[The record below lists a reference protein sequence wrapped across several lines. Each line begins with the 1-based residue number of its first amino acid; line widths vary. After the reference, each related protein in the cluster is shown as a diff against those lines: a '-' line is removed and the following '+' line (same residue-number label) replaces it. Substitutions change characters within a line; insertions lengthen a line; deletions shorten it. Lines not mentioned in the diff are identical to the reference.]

1 MKGGFLFMKKIT
13 LEEFIKERVKENKEL
28 FSKKELTNIEEN
40 IILIKKIYI
49 LALINSKDVNK

>member
-1 MKGGFLFMKKIT
+1 MKKIT